1 MLPQLNGIETLR
13 ILRSLDKNVIIIMIS
28 AIDSFDR
35 VQDCMKAG
43 ANHYI
48 LKPFEKDK
56 VIEIIRKFANSTPQ

>member
-1 MLPQLNGIETLR
+1 
-13 ILRSLDKNVIIIMIS
+13 
-28 AIDSFDR
+28 
-35 VQDCMKAG
+35 MKAG